1 MAATLCLAL
10 PAVVFAQK
18 ENKEKDKSKDAQVI
32 VITRKGDIDNKTV
45 VEIKGDKV
53 TVNGKEVNNDKSGDV
68 SVNVHRY
75 KDIENVSP
83 RVMARVPGGFNFNMD
98 NDNISLFSEDA
109 NRAMLGV
116 VTDSDDKG
124 ARITQVS
131 KESAAE
137 KAGLKKDDIITK
149 IDNKAVKD
157 AGDVADVV
165 HDHKP
170 GDKINIT
177 ILRDGKEQK
186 VTAELGKWKGVRVQ
200 AFRNGSDQ
208 FRMTPEMWQ
217 RTPAP
222 PNAPRVMPFEFK
234 DFNIYSDSRPK
245 IGMSV
250 QDSEEGKGVKVIDVD
265 DDSNAAKAGIKE
277 DDIITSVNGQ
287 EVNSTDEITRIV
299 RENRDK
305 NSLSIKLLRKGKQQ
319 TVEVRMPRKIKTADL

>member
-1 MAATLCLAL
+1 MVAALCMTA
-10 PAVVFAQK
+10 PAVTFAQK
-18 ENKEKDKSKDAQVI
+18 ENKDKDKTKDAQVI
-32 VITRKGDIDNKTV
+32 VITREGNIDDKAV

-53 TVNGKEVNNDKSGDV
+53 TVNGKEVNDKDGDI

-75 KDIENVSP
+75 KDIESVSP
-83 RVMARVPGGFNFNMD
+83 RVMARIPGAFNFNMD
-98 NDNISLFSEDA
+98 NNNISLFAEDE

-149 IDNKAVKD
+149 IDDKAVKD
-157 AGDVADVV
+157 ADDVADIV

-177 ILRDGKEQK
+177 ILRDGKEQTL
-186 VTAELGKWKGVRVQ
+186 TAELGKWKGIQ
-200 AFRNGSDQ
+200 AFRTGPNQ
-208 FRMTPEMWQ
+208 FRMAPEVW
-217 RTPAP
+217 REAP
-222 PNAPRVMPFEFK
+222 TLPSVPRVMPF
-234 DFNIYSDSRPK
+234 DFRGNIYADSRPK
-245 IGMSV
+245 LGLSV
-250 QDSEEGKGVKVIDVD
+250 QDSEDGKGVKVIDVD
-265 DDSNAAKAGIKE
+265 GDSNADKAGIQE

-305 NSLSIKLLRKGKQQ
+305 NSLSVKLLRNGKQK
-319 TVEVRMPRKIKTADL
+319 TVEIKVPKRLKTADL